1 MFGCQATAF
10 EKFFQVLMS
19 SDFASN
25 SRKRSRSMNNCSKYK
40 NKQFSSRKQSNSSDY
55 THLALFY
62 LMNFFKSLF
71 LNSLSP
77 KSDQHEISP
86 YYIHASENRVV
97 MRIGYMIR
105 EEESN

>member
-1 MFGCQATAF
+1 
-10 EKFFQVLMS
+10 
-19 SDFASN
+19 
-25 SRKRSRSMNNCSKYK
+25 MNNCSKYK

-105 EEESN
+105 EEESNWYVSKFFPLLLLSTGTVNENPSFDITV